1 MLKRPVAR
9 VLPESRLPQLDREF
23 DFSVPDGI
31 DIALGVRVK
40 VPIGRGGTLHTGFV
54 VDVADDT
61 EYDGELSAIDQVVS
75 PAQVLTPEM
84 LASARQVARRQAGGL
99 ADFLRLAVP
108 QRAVRVEKAW
118 LSREST
124 TFQPPATPECPD
136 GLRAADWEAL
146 TEPGRRIVWHFRYGV
161 RDGVPAGY
169 DDLLT
174 VATSH
179 FAEGRS
185 AIVVVPDWRDIALCE
200 QSLRQSVGDDDIV
213 VFGPDLTPSE
223 TYARHLLCL
232 EDRPRIVLGSR
243 RAVYAPVSH
252 LGLIAVVSDGDESLR
267 EQLAPYPHSRD
278 VALVRAEQTG
288 ASVVLAG
295 FSPSIEAVRYV
306 DMEYF
311 ESVSSDRHTRPRVL
325 PTSLSIRADDGP
337 TPARLPSQAYS
348 AATDALRNGPVLVQ
362 VFRAGFSPGLVCA
375 DCGERARCVECGGP
389 LRRDSGSGPA
399 GCGWC
404 HHLTSRYQCPQ
415 CQSTRLLASGHGVGR
430 TVHELGKA
438 FPGVP
443 VIQADGQHR
452 IVTVPAK
459 PALVVATRGAEPV
472 AEGGYH
478 AALLLDGQAM
488 LQRASL
494 DALEDTLA
502 GWEWALALLR
512 DGAQAFLTDLDG
524 PVATS
529 FASGA
534 SYPLLR
540 TELQDRV
547 SLRLPPAVRIAV
559 LEGPRSVV
567 DALVTDV
574 CTRFADVD
582 SLGTSRVEG
591 TAVRNILR
599 MPYKTAPA
607 VAEEL
612 RAAVVR
618 DALSGRRGARL
629 RVKMDDARALDEF
642 AEGAH

>member
-1 MLKRPVAR
+1 M
-9 VLPESRLPQLDREF
+9 
-23 DFSVPDGI
+23 
-31 DIALGVRVK
+31 
-40 VPIGRGGTLHTGFV
+40 
-54 VDVADDT
+54 
-61 EYDGELSAIDQVVS
+61 
-75 PAQVLTPEM
+75 
-84 LASARQVARRQAGGL
+84 
-99 ADFLRLAVP
+99 
-108 QRAVRVEKAW
+108 
-118 LSREST
+118 
-124 TFQPPATPECPD
+124 
-136 GLRAADWEAL
+136 
-146 TEPGRRIVWHFRYGV
+146 
-161 RDGVPAGY
+161 
-169 DDLLT
+169 
-174 VATSH
+174 
-179 FAEGRS
+179 
-185 AIVVVPDWRDIALCE
+185 
-200 QSLRQSVGDDDIV
+200 
-213 VFGPDLTPSE
+213 
-223 TYARHLLCL
+223 
-232 EDRPRIVLGSR
+232 
-243 RAVYAPVSH
+243 
-252 LGLIAVVSDGDESLR
+252 
-267 EQLAPYPHSRD
+267 
-278 VALVRAEQTG
+278 
-288 ASVVLAG
+288 
-295 FSPSIEAVRYV
+295 
-306 DMEYF
+306 
-311 ESVSSDRHTRPRVL
+311 
-325 PTSLSIRADDGP
+325 
-337 TPARLPSQAYS
+337 
-348 AATDALRNGPVLVQ
+348 
-362 VFRAGFSPGLVCA
+362 
-375 DCGERARCVECGGP
+375 
-389 LRRDSGSGPA
+389 
-399 GCGWC
+399 
-404 HHLTSRYQCPQ
+404 
-415 CQSTRLLASGHGVGR
+415 GR

-567 DALVTDV
+567 GAVVADV